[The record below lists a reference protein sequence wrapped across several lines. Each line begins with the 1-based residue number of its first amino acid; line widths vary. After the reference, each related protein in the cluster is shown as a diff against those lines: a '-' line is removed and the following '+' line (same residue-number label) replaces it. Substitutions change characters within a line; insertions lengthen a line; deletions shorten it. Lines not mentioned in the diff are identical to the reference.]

1 MFAFLFKKKLLT
13 DSEELILMNAI
24 KLAELQTSGEVRVH
38 IEKSTK
44 MDVTLR
50 AQQIFKKM
58 NMHQTKNRNAILF
71 YVALNSK
78 QYAVWGDEGI
88 HQKVTQQ
95 FWDSISLL
103 CANYFKQDKL
113 VEGLAESI
121 KLCGEQLK
129 HYFPYQSDDVD
140 ELNNDISY

>member
-1 MFAFLFKKKLLT
+1 MFASLFKKKLLT

-95 FWDSISLL
+95 FWDDIFKICKTHFEKNLIS
-103 CANYFKQDKL
+103 D
-113 VEGLAESI
+113 GLEFSAT
-121 KLCGEQLK
+121 
-129 HYFPYQSDDVD
+129 
-140 ELNNDISY
+140 